1 MPVVKE
7 DSVSR
12 LQFQKCQEGL
22 WSSWVRG
29 PFWTNAVLPWQRG
42 QAREHLHSERMKEEK
57 KTGRRDGKWDR
68 EEIPLDWV
76 DGRGISEVTMLQP
89 RPE

>member
-1 MPVVKE
+1 M
-7 DSVSR
+7 
-12 LQFQKCQEGL
+12 
-22 WSSWVRG
+22 
-29 PFWTNAVLPWQRG
+29 